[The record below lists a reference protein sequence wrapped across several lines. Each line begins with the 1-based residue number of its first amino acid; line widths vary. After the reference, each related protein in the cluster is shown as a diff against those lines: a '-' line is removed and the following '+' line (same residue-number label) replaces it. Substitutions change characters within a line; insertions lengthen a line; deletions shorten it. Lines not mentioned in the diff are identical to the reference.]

1 MVTKCSISHFF
12 FHQEGNKPFES
23 YFNDAFYI
31 FLVPFTLHLLTSL
44 CNAMQS
50 VCMLSVQCMRTTF
63 LRPIYNRTI
72 KSIYEQNICDLVIP
86 SKFELTVIYI
96 HVFMNV
102 LDMQQLVTKKR
113 ILYSLINTDCNMFTI
128 FFFLSFITHDC
139 MGSICTSEI
148 QILCHL
154 HDGFYDIF
162 DFCNLI

>member
-1 MVTKCSISHFF
+1 MMHFISFLSLLHSICWH
-12 FHQEGNKPFES
+12 H
-23 YFNDAFYI
+23 Y
-31 FLVPFTLHLLTSL
+31 
-44 CNAMQS
+44 AMQCNLCACFPFS
-50 VCMLSVQCMRTTF
+50 ACVPHF
-63 LRPIYNRTI
+63 LGLYNRTI